1 MEKNVN
7 LNSNEILINLGF
19 AEKPDSKDF
28 YFDKFPSKLGGS
40 PVMLF
45 PIDNKY
51 FACDN
56 CGGKITFLMQL
67 YSIIDDIPHCYHR
80 TLYVFFCI
88 KCFKNYPA
96 FKCLRLQLPEKSEYY
111 NGDKPKDIK
120 QLQSFIPDLD
130 VKNILQPE
138 YKIAIEEECD
148 KALDLYLKLVDSV
161 YDTLQNKNSNSMKN
175 KELLEELE
183 YDPQLSKSDN
193 EFIKKLMKN
202 YKEIDESEL
211 NDEEKIYDQAEDEFL
226 NRVMDKSGFK
236 IDNDI
241 VFRFFYNIIKENPD
255 QIVRYSRDKVKP
267 LWYCSNNIMKN
278 TKLKCKNCNKE
289 KMFEFQIMPE
299 VFMLYDSLLNH
310 DIGTIC
316 VYTCDCNIQVSE
328 EHVYIQRTGEKIID
342 LNNKSKL
349 SSIPEENNFK
359 EENKEI
365 IFGKNQNNT
374 PDEDGFIEIN
384 KKKGKKKIE
393 KKEDSFSDDSK

>member
-1 MEKNVN
+1 MESISKNN
-7 LNSNEILINLGF
+7 TDLLINLGF

-28 YFDKFPSKLGGS
+28 NLDKFPSKIGGK

-51 FACDN
+51 FICDN
-56 CGGKITFLMQL
+56 CGGKTTFLMQL
-67 YSIIDDIPHCYHR
+67 YSIIDDLPHCYHR

-88 KCFKNYPA
+88 NCFKNFPA
-96 FKCLRLQLPEKSEYY
+96 FKCIRLQLPEKSEYY

-120 QLQSFIPDLD
+120 QLQSFIPELNS
-130 VKNILQPE
+130 KIILEPE
-138 YKIAIEEECD
+138 YKIGIEEESEN
-148 KALDLYLKLVDSV
+148 ALNLYTKLVDRV
-161 YDTLQNKNSNSMKN
+161 YDTFNNKTNNQKD
-175 KELLEELE
+175 KDLIDELE

-202 YKEIDESEL
+202 YKEIDESQL

-226 NRVMDKSGFK
+226 NKVFDKNGFK

-255 QIVRYSRDKVKP
+255 QIVRYSRDKIKP
-267 LWYCSNNIMKN
+267 LWYCTNNIMKN
-278 TKLKCKNCNKE
+278 TSIKCKNCKRE
-289 KMFEFQIMPE
+289 KLFEFQIMPE
-299 VFMLYDSLLNH
+299 VFMLYDALLNH

-316 VYTCDCNIQVSE
+316 VFTCDCNVQISE

-342 LNNKSKL
+342 LNNKEKL
-349 SSIPEENNFK
+349 YSIPEENVSKKDNNFL
-359 EENKEI
+359 
-365 IFGKNQNNT
+365 FGKNQNNE

-384 KKKGKKKIE
+384 TKKGKKKVE
-393 KKEDSFSDDSK
+393 KNENDSFSDDSK